1 MAFPVGW
8 RKRAAITIAASQVSG
23 TGSLTDFPVFLDGTI
38 LDDTG
43 IFSAVTIQD
52 LTWGRIGPLLAI
64 YLY

>member
-52 LTWGRIGPLLAI
+52 LT
-64 YLY
+64 